1 MSCQRFREVSDIAM
15 QTRPAIERLWHRWK
29 TLTPEQKDDAIHDLM
44 LRVGDG
50 IDELDYLYFDDYV
63 YELQYVLEYLERAI
77 ERQEVS

>member
-15 QTRPAIERLWHRWK
+15 QTRPAILGLWNRWK
-29 TLTPEQKDDAIHDLM
+29 TLTPEQKDDAIHDLL